1 MNLMKALKITFAML
15 SLVVLTVS
23 GTSSDTVTL
32 EEHAGATKT
41 SYDYDLMAHTKTE
54 RGVVKAG

>member
-23 GTSSDTVTL
+23 GTSSDTVNV
-32 EEHAGATKT
+32 EENSGSTET
-41 SYDYDLMAHTKTE
+41 NYNYDLIAHTKE
-54 RGVVKAG
+54 GRVLEKVG